1 MPRRQPDPVV
11 RIPKKPPRVE
21 VVWGDATTHSGQTS
35 LADAAQ
41 LGLTERHTTG
51 YLVAETPEK
60 IVVAQSF
67 DPDDATVDEV
77 TVIPAPWVR
86 TRRRGKRRK

>member
-1 MPRRQPDPVV
+1 M
-11 RIPKKPPRVE
+11 
-21 VVWGDATTHSGQTS
+21 
-35 LADAAQ
+35 DAASVGEGPYTLEAAVQ
-41 LGLTERHTTG
+41 AGTLVERHTTG

-60 IVVAQSF
+60 VVVAQSF